1 MGETGNYI
9 RNRTYVERITMV
21 QVHADMGQEL
31 LKKQASILF
40 ILAKSPHAIE
50 LWEIWEHG
58 YMFVILD
65 KFLIFM
71 SFTK

>member
-1 MGETGNYI
+1 
-9 RNRTYVERITMV
+9 MV